1 MRNAAESLKR
11 TANFLR
17 GSRESIEY
25 MLCNYPCKNRVC
37 LILCAL
43 TCLCGWLGCAQ
54 HNYKKEADDQVYNI
68 IDQKWD
74 EDFGTKN
81 NYKISDTEPSPNDIQ
96 IEKKVT
102 DFGVLTLPQAV
113 ALATAYNRE
122 YQTQKEALYIK
133 ALDLRLTRH
142 DFEYQ
147 FFGGASGGY
156 NADRNDEAVGVESNI
171 GFNRLLAGGTRISTE
186 LAAAWVDVLSGNLRG
201 GLASILSAT
210 VTQPLLRGSD
220 RKVVLENLTQAER
233 DTLYQVRSFNR
244 FRKTFVVSVISQYYG
259 ILQKVDAV
267 ENARKN
273 YITLAWLYERVEKL
287 ANAGRVPLLELERIR
302 QEKLQASNIYS
313 QAEKEYMQAL
323 DEFKI
328 ILGLPTTAEIQLDE
342 NEFEALRTTEMIE
355 PDFTEDKVIEAA
367 LLQRLDLI
375 NRVDAIIDAQRKVY
389 VAADGFRADAD
400 LVGNVG
406 VTSSK
411 RADRGTLGWMREEYG
426 LGLQID
432 LPLDRVA
439 EQNVYRKALITLNE
453 RQREYELAADTI
465 ALEVRQAHRDL
476 TEAAERYKVLVEA
489 LELAQQRFNNTF
501 LLLQHGKASSR
512 RVLQAQTDL
521 FAAQNDAGKALLDY
535 TVATLKFYRD
545 TGALQVLPDGMWK
558 L

>member
-1 MRNAAESLKR
+1 MRNAGKSLKR
-11 TANFLR
+11 TAKLLR

-25 MLCNYPCKNRVC
+25 MLYNYPCKNRVC

-43 TCLCGWLGCAQ
+43 TCMCGWLGCAQ

-81 NYKISDTEPSPNDIQ
+81 NYKISDTVPSPNDIQ
-96 IEKKVT
+96 IEKEIT
-102 DFGVLTLPQAV
+102 SFGVLTLPQAV
-113 ALATAYNRE
+113 ALATAQNRE
-122 YQTQKEALYIK
+122 YQTEKEALYIM

-142 DFEYQ
+142 EFEYQ

-156 NADRNDEAVGVESNI
+156 NADSNNEAVGVESNI

-186 LAAAWVDVLSGNLRG
+186 LAAAWVDVLTGNLRG
-201 GLASILSAT
+201 GITSILSAT

-233 DTLYQVRSFNR
+233 DTLYQVRFFNR

-259 ILQKVDAV
+259 ILQKHDAT
-267 ENARKN
+267 ENARNN

-287 ANAGRVPLLELERIR
+287 ANAGRVPLLELDRIR

-313 QAEKEYMQAL
+313 QAEKDYKQAL

-328 ILGLPTTAEIQLDE
+328 ILGLPTMAELQLDE
-342 NEFEALRTTEMIE
+342 NEFEAIRTVEMIE
-355 PDFTEDKVIEAA
+355 PDFTEAKVIEAA
-367 LLQRLDLI
+367 LLQRLDLV
-375 NRVDAIIDAQRKVY
+375 NNADAIIDAQRKVY
-389 VAADGFRADAD
+389 VAADGFRAEAN
-400 LVGNVG
+400 LIGTAG
-406 VTSSK
+406 VTSSN

-426 LGLQID
+426 LGIELN
-432 LPLDRVA
+432 LPLDRVP
-439 EQNVYRKALITLNE
+439 EQNIYRKALITLNQ

-476 TEAAERYKVLVEA
+476 TEAAERYKVLLEA

-512 RVLQAQTDL
+512 RVLQAQGDL
-521 FAAQNDAGKALLDY
+521 FNAQNDAGLALLDY
-535 TVATLKFYRD
+535 TIATLNFYRD
-545 TGALQVLPDGMWK
+545 TGVIQVLPDGMWK

>member
-1 MRNAAESLKR
+1 MPAKASTGQQNL
-11 TANFLR
+11 LR
-17 GSRESIEY
+17 GSRESIEN
-25 MLCNYPCKNRVC
+25 MLYNYPCAKHVC
-37 LILCAL
+37 LILFAL
-43 TCLCGWLGCAQ
+43 TCLCGWFGCAR
-54 HNYKKEADDQVYNI
+54 HNFKKEADEKVYNI

-74 EDFGTKN
+74 EKFGTKN
-81 NYKISDTEPSPNDIQ
+81 NYKISDTEPLPNDIQ

-102 DFGVLTLPQAV
+102 DFGILTLPQAV

-122 YQTQKEALYIK
+122 YQTQKEALYIM

-142 DFEYQ
+142 EFEYQ

-156 NADRNDEAVGVESNI
+156 NADRNDEVVGAESNI

-186 LAAAWVDVLSGNLRG
+186 LAGAWVDVLTGNLRG
-201 GLASILSAT
+201 GLSSILSAT

-220 RKVVLENLTQAER
+220 RIVVLENLTQAER

-259 ILQKVDAV
+259 VLQKHDAM
-267 ENARKN
+267 ENARNN
-273 YITLAWLYERVEKL
+273 YITLAWVCERIEKL

-313 QAEKEYMQAL
+313 QAEKEYQQAL

-328 ILGLPTTAEIQLDE
+328 VLGLPTTAELQLDQE
-342 NEFEALRTTEMIE
+342 EFEAVRTTEMIK

-375 NRVDAIIDAQRKVY
+375 NRVDAVIDAQRKVY

-400 LVGNVG
+400 LVGTTS

-411 RADRGTLGWMREEYG
+411 RADRGTVDWMREEYG
-426 LGLQID
+426 VGLEIN

-465 ALEVRQAHRDL
+465 ALEVRQAHRNL
-476 TEAAERYKVLVEA
+476 TEAAERYKVLVES
-489 LELAQQRFNNTF
+489 LELARQRFNNNF

-512 RVLQAQTDL
+512 RVLQAQNDL
-521 FAAQNDAGKALLDY
+521 FAAQNDAGQALLDY
-535 TVATLKFYRD
+535 TVETLKFYRD

>member
-1 MRNAAESLKR
+1 MYNAGKSLKR
-11 TANFLR
+11 TAKLLR
-17 GSRESIEY
+17 GSRGSIEY
-25 MLCNYPCKNRVC
+25 MLYNYPCKNRVC

-43 TCLCGWLGCAQ
+43 TCMCGWLGCAR

-68 IDQKWD
+68 IDRK
-74 EDFGTKN
+74 
-81 NYKISDTEPSPNDIQ
+81 KISDTAPLPNDIQ
-96 IEKKVT
+96 IEKEIT
-102 DFGVLTLPQAV
+102 SFGVLTMPQAV
-113 ALATAYNRE
+113 ALATAQNRE
-122 YQTQKEALYIK
+122 YQTQKEELYIM

-142 DFEYQ
+142 EFEYQ

-156 NADRNDEAVGVESNI
+156 NADGINEAVGVESNI

-186 LAAAWVDVLSGNLRG
+186 LAAAWVDVLSGNLRS

-259 ILQKVDAV
+259 ILQKYDEA

-287 ANAGRVPLLELERIR
+287 TNVGRVPLLELEQIR

-313 QAEKEYMQAL
+313 QAEKEYKQAL

-328 ILGLPTTAEIQLDE
+328 TLGLTTTAEIQLDE
-342 NEFEALRTTEMIE
+342 NEFEAIRTVQMVE
-355 PDFTEDKVIEAA
+355 PDFTDDKVIEAA
-367 LLQRLDLI
+367 LLQRLDLV

-389 VAADGFRADAD
+389 VAADGFRADAN
-400 LVGNVG
+400 LIGTAG
-406 VTSSK
+406 VTSSN
-411 RADRGTLGWMREEYG
+411 RATRGTLGWMREEYG
-426 LGLQID
+426 LGLELN
-432 LPLDRVA
+432 LPLDRVP
-439 EQNVYRKALITLNE
+439 EQNIYRKALITLNQ
-453 RQREYELAADTI
+453 RQREYELAADMV

-476 TEAAERYKVLVEA
+476 TEAAERYKVLLEA
-489 LELAQQRFNNTF
+489 LNLAQQRFNNTF
-501 LLLQHGKASSR
+501 LLLQHSKASSR
-512 RVLQAQTDL
+512 RVLQAQSDL
-521 FAAQNDAGKALLDY
+521 FNAQDDAGLALLDY
-535 TVATLKFYRD
+535 TIATLKFYRD
-545 TGALQVLPDGMWK
+545 TGAIKVLPDGMWK

>member
-1 MRNAAESLKR
+1 MRNAGESLKR
-11 TANFLR
+11 TAKLLR

-25 MLCNYPCKNRVC
+25 MLYNYPCKIRVC

-43 TCLCGWLGCAQ
+43 ACLCCWPGCAQ

-68 IDQKWD
+68 IDQKWN

-81 NYKISDTEPSPNDIQ
+81 NYKISDTVPSPNDIQ
-96 IEKKVT
+96 IEKEIT
-102 DFGVLTLPQAV
+102 SFGVLTLPQTV
-113 ALATAYNRE
+113 ALATAQNRE
-122 YQTQKEALYIK
+122 YQTQKEALYIM

-147 FFGGASGGY
+147 FFGGAGGGY
-156 NADRNDEAVGVESNI
+156 NLDGNNEAVGVESNI

-201 GLASILSAT
+201 GMASILSAT

-259 ILQKVDAV
+259 ILQKHDTM

-287 ANAGRVPLLELERIR
+287 TNAGRLPLLELEQIQ
-302 QEKLQASNIYS
+302 QEKLLASNIYS
-313 QAEKEYMQAL
+313 QAEKEYKQAL

-328 ILGLPTTAEIQLDE
+328 TLGLPTTAELQLDE
-342 NEFEALRTTEMIE
+342 NEFEALRTAEMIE
-355 PDFTEDKVIEAA
+355 PDFTEEKVIEAA
-367 LLQRLDLI
+367 LLQRLDLV
-375 NRVDAIIDAQRKVY
+375 NSADAIIDAQRKVY

-400 LVGNVG
+400 LVGTAG
-406 VTSSK
+406 VTSSN
-411 RADRGTLGWMREEYG
+411 RADRGTLNWMRKEYG
-426 LGLQID
+426 LGIELN
-432 LPLDRVA
+432 LPLDRVP
-439 EQNVYRKALITLNE
+439 EQNIYRKALITLNQ

-476 TEAAERYKVLVEA
+476 TEAAERYKALLEA

-512 RVLQAQTDL
+512 RVLQAQNDL
-521 FAAQNDAGKALLDY
+521 FEAQDDAGQALLDY
-535 TVATLKFYRD
+535 TIATLKFYRD
-545 TGALQVLPDGMWK
+545 TGAIQVLPDGMWK